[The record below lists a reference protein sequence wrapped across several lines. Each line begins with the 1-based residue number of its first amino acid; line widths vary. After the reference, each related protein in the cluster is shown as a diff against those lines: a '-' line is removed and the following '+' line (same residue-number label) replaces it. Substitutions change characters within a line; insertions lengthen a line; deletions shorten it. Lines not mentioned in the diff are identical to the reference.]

1 MARLGIPPSRK
12 THNLRRLSPSHF
24 LLLACRDL
32 SENKIAELPPEAVTG
47 LLSLT
52 RIDLHTNEIERLPPE
67 LFRLTNIS
75 QM

>member
-1 MARLGIPPSRK
+1 MDVYCCDPLTSPLLPPIVVG
-12 THNLRRLSPSHF
+12 P
-24 LLLACRDL
+24 RDL
-32 SENKIAELPPEAVTG
+32 SENKIAEVPPVAVTG
-47 LLSLT
+47 LHSLT